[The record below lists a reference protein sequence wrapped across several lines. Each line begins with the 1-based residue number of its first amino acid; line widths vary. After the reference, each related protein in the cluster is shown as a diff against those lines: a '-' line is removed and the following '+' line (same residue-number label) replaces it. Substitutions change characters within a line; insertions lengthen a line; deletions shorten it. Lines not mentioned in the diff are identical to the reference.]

1 MPGDE
6 GCPREQTGKRRPLEL
21 AGKTGKAVVKEIPDR
36 NLGSMKFNYKTNTMC
51 LVCKYVSKCI
61 LGVMST
67 TDNDEL
73 EGRCSFNKYGFCRQ
87 HRRLGE
93 KSKVGTKSL
102 YICPRNKQPM
112 AENLLATWV
121 RRSSST
127 NGNVGDLGG
136 VEENQKSSPI
146 GGLTKFYGGGTNA
159 LWPSRLGFQ
168 RKNFFSRIWNKID
181 SIFPRNPA

>member
-1 MPGDE
+1 MSSGIE
-6 GCPREQTGKRRPLEL
+6 GRSLEL
-21 AGKTGKAVVKEIPDR
+21 ADKSGKAVVKEIPDR
-36 NLGSMKFNYKTNTMC
+36 DHGGMKVNSNTNTKC
-51 LVCKYVSKCI
+51 LVSKYVPSNLKSSSRQPGSPVSKSI
-61 LGVMST
+61 SGVMST
-67 TDNDEL
+67 ADNDEL

-127 NGNVGDLGG
+127 NGKVGDLGG

-146 GGLTKFYGGGTNA
+146 GGLTKFYGGGTND
-159 LWPSRLGFQ
+159 RREDRGT
-168 RKNFFSRIWNKID
+168 D
-181 SIFPRNPA
+181 

>member
-1 MPGDE
+1 
-6 GCPREQTGKRRPLEL
+6 
-21 AGKTGKAVVKEIPDR
+21 
-36 NLGSMKFNYKTNTMC
+36 MC
-51 LVCKYVSKCI
+51 LVSKYVPSNLKSSSRQPGSPVSKSI
-61 LGVMST
+61 SGVMST
-67 TDNDEL
+67 ADNDEL

-127 NGNVGDLGG
+127 NGKVGDLGG

-146 GGLTKFYGGGTNA
+146 GGLTKFYGVGTND
-159 LWPSRLGFQ
+159 RREDRGT
-168 RKNFFSRIWNKID
+168 D
-181 SIFPRNPA
+181 